1 MRNRHEILVCGERR
15 AEITTRL
22 RDILPEGT
30 TPSILSVTDG
40 ADLCAQSSS
49 PEPDLVLASTDC
61 VRDQV
66 FLDWLRDHHREH
78 AVVWIRRS
86 DSPNE
91 TPVAG
96 ALVLPEQELR
106 AVPYL
111 LKLVRRRVQD
121 EARAAG
127 AGAYKARRRIVGGS
141 EGILEVQTYARK
153 VCNAQ
158 SSVLVTGE
166 SGTGK
171 ELIASLIHYESERRG
186 EPFVKVNC
194 AAIPETLLETELF
207 GIESNIATNVDRRIG
222 KFEQAQRGTIFLDE
236 VGDMSLM
243 TQAKV
248 LRVLQEREFE
258 RVGGTETIHVRT
270 RVIAATNKDLRAE
283 MKKALFRSDLFYRLN
298 VINLQIPALRDRR
311 EDIPALTEYFIGVF
325 CEENGLSPR
334 TVTPETMELLI
345 DYEWPGNVREL
356 ENAIERAVVLGDGDT
371 IATEDLPPAILGTVQ
386 PGADD
391 ADARTLQSR
400 VSDFERSLLIDALNR
415 SDWVQAHAARRL
427 GISER
432 SMWHFYKK
440 YRLDRFVKNRRPG
453 RKRGRSAR
461 AL

>member
-1 MRNRHEILVCGERR
+1 MRKRHEILVCGERR

-22 RDILPEGT
+22 REILPEGT
-30 TPSILSVTDG
+30 TPSVLSVADG
-40 ADLCAQSSS
+40 ADLCARTPA
-49 PEPDLVLASTDC
+49 PEPDLILASSDRA
-61 VRDQV
+61 RDRS
-66 FLDWLRDHHREH
+66 FLDWLRDHDRDHTI
-78 AVVWIRRS
+78 VWIRAS
-86 DSPNE
+86 DSPDE
-91 TPVAG
+91 APLEG
-96 ALVLPEQELR
+96 ALVLPEQELH

-111 LKLVRRRVQD
+111 LKLARRRTRDNV
-121 EARAAG
+121 G
-127 AGAYKARRRIVGGS
+127 VAGAYTPRRRIVGRS

-171 ELIASLIHYESERRG
+171 ELIASLIHYESDRRN

-194 AAIPETLLETELF
+194 AAIPETLLEAELF
-207 GIESNIATNVDRRIG
+207 GIEKNIATNVDRRIG

-236 VGDMSLM
+236 IGDMSLM

-258 RVGGTETIHVRT
+258 RVGGTESIHIRT

-283 MKKALFRSDLFYRLN
+283 MKRSAFRSDLFYRLN

-325 CEENGLSPR
+325 CEENGVKPR
-334 TVTPETMELLI
+334 TVSPETMEVLI

-371 IATEDLPPAILGTVQ
+371 ISTEDLPPAILGAVQ
-386 PGADD
+386 QD
-391 ADARTLQSR
+391 AEGVDARTFQSR